1 MENIYDLLEKH
12 FQQQTSEKEE
22 KRVQKFRKENSSEYL
37 MLQQLWY
44 SHAQIEVRD
53 YDSQKVWPQVLK
65 AAQDRKSNLTF
76 IYSRLRQ
83 VAAVA
88 LIVIA
93 GSLFAYF
100 MMQQRQ
106 KAPAIIA
113 METLSGQ
120 TDSVLLADGT
130 VVWLNRNSRLYY
142 PEQFKGKTR
151 QVKLEGE
158 AFFEVAKNA
167 GQPFIIETDHS
178 EVRVLGTSFNVDAGS
193 NCTTVQ
199 VCTGKVKVR
208 STHSNSETELLPNEM
223 AVVSNDGLEKS
234 SITNPNYLSWK
245 TGIFIFDNTPLN
257 QVVEDLNRYY
267 KKPIVLKT
275 DKTGLLFSARF
286 EKAKQD
292 DIIEIIKI
300 TFNLNSYENTN
311 FYELR

>member
-130 VVWLNRNSRLYY
+130 TVWLNRNSRLYY

-199 VCTGKVKVR
+199 VSTGKVKVR

-275 DKTGLLFSARF
+275 DKTGLFFSARF